1 MCGGSENN
9 PTTVSN
15 MNKMVQLLN
24 AKGYDKMKSAVK
36 EDGTHQEW
44 FWNREFPFAY
54 DYLFS

>member
-1 MCGGSENN
+1 
-9 PTTVSN
+9 

-44 FWNREFPFAY
+44 FWNREFPSAY